1 VILRLRAPRGTLLRY
16 AVWRGSTGE
25 IMRTESWVGVTAMLL
40 MMLVG
45 AVGAEQQQCRSV
57 IPSNVDVPRDLE
69 RILER
74 IYSRSPAFQAQCERI
89 GKAVNLRVRVR
100 INAVIPSRCR
110 AFTIVQRRGREIR
123 ADVHLP
129 VSSHLAELVAHE
141 FEHVIEQI
149 EGLNL
154 RKLARAKGS
163 GVHEMDRQVFETDR
177 AQAAG
182 RVVAAE
188 ASDYRRTPAAD

>member
-1 VILRLRAPRGTLLRY
+1 
-16 AVWRGSTGE
+16 
-25 IMRTESWVGVTAMLL
+25 MRTESRVGVTALLL
-40 MMLVG
+40 MMFVG
-45 AVGAEQQQCRSV
+45 AIGAEQRQCHQSA
-57 IPSNVDVPRDLE
+57 IPANVDVPRDLE

-74 IYSRSPAFQAQCERI
+74 IYDRSPAFRAQCERI
-89 GKAVNLRVRVR
+89 GKASRLRVRVR
-100 INAVIPSRCR
+100 IDTAIPSRCR
-110 AFTIVQRRGREIR
+110 AFTIIHRRGTEIR

-129 VSSHLAELVAHE
+129 VSSHLTELVAHE

-188 ASDYRRTPAAD
+188 ASSHRRMPAAD

>member
-1 VILRLRAPRGTLLRY
+1 
-16 AVWRGSTGE
+16 
-25 IMRTESWVGVTAMLL
+25 MRTEWWVGVTAMLL
-40 MMLVG
+40 MLLAG
-45 AVGAEQQQCRSV
+45 AVSAQQQQCHPSA
-57 IPSNVDVPRDLE
+57 IPTNVDVPRDLE

-74 IYSRSPAFQAQCERI
+74 IHNRSPAFRAQCERI
-89 GKAVNLRVRVR
+89 GKAVSLHVRVR
-100 INAVIPSRCR
+100 ITPSIPSRCR
-110 AFTIVQRRGREIR
+110 AFTIVQRRGTQIR

-163 GVHEMDRQVFETDR
+163 GVHELDRQVFETDR

-182 RVVAAE
+182 RIVAAE
-188 ASDYRRTPAAD
+188 ASDHRRTPAAD